1 MAGVPM
7 DLSIDMNDAEAVRR
21 WQDTQM
27 DNQMKYNWGQT
38 TSPGFVPITVNT
50 VAPSAVGGT
59 MPVGMGGGAVNVP
72 STGGS
77 TGGST
82 RSGGSS
88 SDLYAI
94 QERKRIAALDAQRK
108 SALSSLKA
116 EEGKINPAFN
126 QALSNVAGTSA
137 VQARNLAEFLSARGL
152 GNSGTAAYG
161 QMLNS
166 SNVVNQQGQLEQQ
179 RGDAIS
185 DIARRQTEVQSAY
198 DQGSLQAALDR
209 QASSLEAQIAASERA
224 RAESIGTVGQYGQDY
239 AAEINAIQAE
249 MARGD
254 NSRAYLLPYLKIA
267 RQEKVA
273 GIASSQAE
281 QEQEEWDRWIAMQRL
296 GGSGGGSGGGGSSSV
311 TTTKPT
317 LTAAQARS
325 AYENGVY
332 TDTVLDAYSYHYG
345 VPLSLLGNYQEVE
358 RLLQQRTVPSSQV
371 ALIEE
376 YNKTGRLSDAQAMEL
391 LKKYGLVR

>member
-7 DLSIDMNDAEAVRR
+7 DLSINMNDAEAVRR

-27 DNQMKYNWGQT
+27 DNQMKYNAGIMT
-38 TSPGFVPITVNT
+38 PGYTPIAIPT
-50 VAPSAVGGT
+50 AGGGT
-59 MPVGMGGGAVNVP
+59 MPVGMGTGGVNIP
-72 STGGS
+72 SGGGSGGS
-77 TGGST
+77 TG
-82 RSGGSS
+82 GGSS

-108 SALSSLKA
+108 SALSSLST

-126 QALSNVAGTSA
+126 TALSNVAGTNA
-137 VQARNLAEFLSARGL
+137 LQARNLAEFLSARGL
-152 GNSGTAAYG
+152 TNSGAAAQG
-161 QMLNS
+161 QMMS
-166 SNVVNQQGQLEQQ
+166 SANLMNQQGQLEQQ

-185 DIARRQTEVQSAY
+185 DIARRQTEVQSVY

-296 GGSGGGSGGGGSSSV
+296 GGSGGGSGGGSSSSV

-332 TDTVLDAYSYHYG
+332 TDTVLDAYSFHYG
-345 VPLSLLGNYQEVE
+345 VPITMLGNYQEVE
-358 RLLQQRTVPSSQV
+358 RILNQRFTPSSQV
-371 ALIEE
+371 SLIEQ
-376 YNKTGRLSDAQAMEL
+376 YNMTGKLSDAQAMEL